1 MKPSV
6 CLFAY
11 VATVICRPVVDL
23 EDLFTKLNMNSPFT
37 FTSTYS
43 IRVEPRAVV
52 DNNNTLT
59 GGLEGV
65 SGMFN
70 FGINSLENVIC
81 YNLTLDGFRGE
92 FKSPANTATHI
103 HQAAVNRA
111 GPPRCVAAARHDSSC
126 NKRNRSTQV
135 LLTRTQ
141 KRIAFP
147 NPEGEE
153 NGRRTSVGCLRGPFV
168 TGVKTSD
175 GSEKDTGEGF
185 DVRQIEEDP
194 SQFFTDVHSSLAPA
208 GAVRGQ
214 LDSGNNC

>member
-1 MKPSV
+1 
-6 CLFAY
+6 
-11 VATVICRPVVDL
+11 
-23 EDLFTKLNMNSPFT
+23 MNSPFS

-59 GGLEGV
+59 GGLEGAY
-65 SGMFN
+65 GMFN

-111 GPPRCVAAARHDSSC
+111 GPPR
-126 NKRNRSTQV
+126 
-135 LLTRTQ
+135 
-141 KRIAFP
+141 IAFP
-147 NPEGEE
+147 NPEGKED
-153 NGRRTSVGCLRGPFV
+153 GRRTSVGCLRGPFV